1 MMTADKDF
9 KRLVRERAART
20 GESYVTAR
28 HTISCAGDKRRVP

>member
-9 KRLVRERAART
+9 KRLVRDRAART

-28 HTISCAGDKRRVP
+28 RHLLAGDKRRPR